1 MQTSTEI
8 QNRQLRQHRPMVA
21 RMAYHMVSRLPA
33 CVDVDDLIQVGMMG
47 LNEAISRCE
56 PSEGDLERFA
66 KLRIRG
72 AMIDE
77 LRELDWASRNCRR
90 SGRLIEEAQNR
101 LQHRLCRRPFESELA
116 AELGM
121 SLDELRSVI
130 DQVHRSQIVRLDDL
144 NLLGSEDE
152 DSADDDLPAHQ
163 LFGDWNA
170 DPLSMLHREQR
181 QLALANAIEGL
192 PPREQEVMKLHYHSD
207 MKFKDIGQKLGV
219 SESRICQI
227 HRHAVELLRLRL
239 QNH

>member
-1 MQTSTEI
+1 MQTSSEI
-8 QNRQLRQHRPMVA
+8 QDRQLRQHRPMVK

-56 PSEGDLERFA
+56 PSEGDLEHFA

-77 LRELDWASRNCRR
+77 LRELDWASRDCRR
-90 SGRLIEEAQNR
+90 SGRQIEEAQNR

-121 SLDELRSVI
+121 SLDELRA
-130 DQVHRSQIVRLDDL
+130 DMDRVHRAQVVQLDDL
-144 NLLGSEDE
+144 NLLGPED
-152 DSADDDLPAHQ
+152 DDCLDDDLPVHQ
-163 LFGDWNA
+163 LFGDWSA
-170 DPLSMLHREQR
+170 DPLVLLHREQR
-181 QLALANAIEGL
+181 QAALDNAIQTL
-192 PPREQEVMKLHYHSD
+192 PPREQEVMKLHYQCD
-207 MKFKDIGQKLGV
+207 MKFKEIGQKLGV

-227 HRHAVELLRLRL
+227 HRHAVELLRFRLR
-239 QNH
+239 NH